1 MTLTQIILY
10 LVVKWIPSSSGMIL
24 ESTSPPNTI
33 LSVLASPNV
42 NVPPLNVVVPVTV
55 KLPPIEAF
63 PPTLRFPV
71 TLFIASTTFVP
82 SQNTNPVV
90 PLGIAIPV
98 PEAVLT
104 VTACPVAFFTIYIL
118 LAAGHIRV
126 AAPLRSEVVSVRLSI
141 AALDSDV
148 EPSAVDKVAELVLQ
162 VFIVFRPAMASSII
176 LVTLDLGKETTT
188 VKLLKNM
195 ERYVPQIFL
204 ATIKT

>member
-1 MTLTQIILY
+1 M
-10 LVVKWIPSSSGMIL
+10 L
-24 ESTSPPNTI
+24 ESTSPPNTM
-33 LSVLASPNV
+33 LSVSASPNV

-63 PPTLRFPV
+63 PPMVRFPV

-82 SQNTNPVV
+82 SQNTNPVS

-104 VTACPVAFFTIYIL
+104 VTACPVLFFTMYTL

-126 AAPLRSEVVSVRLSI
+126 AAPLRSEVVSVRFSI
-141 AALDSDV
+141 AALDSEV

-162 VFIVFRPAMASSII
+162 VSIVFNPAIASSTIE
-176 LVTLDLGKETTT
+176 VTCSLTAVPHVPLNSPCTGKASFNIE
-188 VKLLKNM
+188 V
-195 ERYVPQIFL
+195 Y
-204 ATIKT
+204 